1 MKFKRMFFCIPE
13 FPNPYGAPAHPH
25 SGIGYLTESLNA
37 RGIQTQVAD
46 LRLDKQ
52 GDCLEEK
59 IEKFSPD
66 LFGVT
71 VMSYYHDLA
80 YNLIERLKKHGLPV
94 AIGGPHVST
103 LQEDTLRESGADF
116 GFMMESERSL
126 ADFCSGED
134 PLKIPGLIYR
144 DGDNLVKNPPQLI
157 SDLDN
162 IPYPRY
168 RDFDLAAYSRKRIPI
183 ITSRGCPC
191 LCTFCPIVTVM
202 GRKCRL
208 RSADNVLSELDYWC
222 NRGYRDFDFE
232 DDNFTVDKNRVHMIC
247 SKIKQAGYKDLFIQ
261 CGNGIRA
268 DMVNKQL
275 LLEMREAGFRA
286 TAIGVESIN
295 ANVLEATRKGETSEQ
310 IEEAVKS
317 ALEVGME
324 VSLFFIV
331 GLPGETTETFEESL
345 DFALKY
351 PVTTATFY
359 NLIPFPGTEL
369 FKWVQENN
377 YFLLR
382 PKEYLNTIA
391 HLEFVPVFETPQF
404 SARERKQALEMGRKV
419 NILIKRRDMERKFG
433 NTCLAR
439 ATSFIIYA
447 TPIYNLLFFLIKLS
461 FVKKILNFVLLKL
474 RVRLNL

>member
-1 MKFKRMFFCIPE
+1 MKYKRIFFCIPE
-13 FPNPYGAPAHPH
+13 FPNPYGAPTHPH
-25 SGIGYLTESLNA
+25 AGIGYLTESLNA
-37 RGIQTQVAD
+37 LGVQTQVAD

-52 GDCLEEK
+52 RDCLEEK
-59 IEKFSPD
+59 IKRFSPD

-71 VMSYYHDLA
+71 IMSYYHDLA
-80 YNLIERLKKHGLPV
+80 YNLIERLKKYGLPV

-103 LQEDTLRESGADF
+103 LQEDALRESGADF

-126 ADFCSGED
+126 ADFCSGRD
-134 PLKIPGLIYR
+134 HLNIPGLIYR
-144 DGDNLVKNPPQLI
+144 DGDNLVTNPPQVI
-157 SDLDN
+157 SDLDD

-168 RDFDLAAYSRKRIPI
+168 RDFDLAAYSRRRIPI

-208 RSADNVLSELDYWC
+208 RSADKVLSEIKYWC
-222 NRGYRDFDFE
+222 NQGYRDFDFQ
-232 DDNFTVDKNRVHMIC
+232 DDNFTVDKNRVRLIC
-247 SKIKQAGYKDLFIQ
+247 AKIKQAGYKDLFIQ

-268 DMVNKQL
+268 DMVDKQL
-275 LLEMREAGFRA
+275 LLEMRDAGFRA

-295 ANVLEATRKGETSEQ
+295 REVLKRSRKGETPEQ
-310 IEEAVKS
+310 ITLAVKS

-369 FKWVQENN
+369 YRWVKEGN
-377 YFLLR
+377 LLLLE
-382 PKEYLNTIA
+382 PKKYLNRIA
-391 HLEFVPVFETPQF
+391 HLEFVPVFETPEF
-404 SARERKQALEMGRKV
+404 SAKERIAALKKGARV
-419 NILIKRRDMERKFG
+419 NLLIKRRDMERKLGDTF
-433 NTCLAR
+433 LSR
-439 ATSFIIYA
+439 AASYIIYS
-447 TPIYNLLFFLIKLS
+447 TWVYNLLFFLIKINW
-461 FVKKILNFVLLKL
+461 VKKILNFILLKL
-474 RVRLNL
+474 RIRLNL